1 MNKKVIIAILS
12 TMIITAIITASIIF
26 MYFVPED
33 STAVNEVDDQ
43 QQDQVADDT
52 ILNDAKIEEQN
63 LDTEEDT
70 IEVNKDDYAYLMML
84 YDKYKQVEALEEYI
98 REYYYLDVSDIDFQ
112 SAIAKGLFEA
122 LDDPYSQYFT
132 KEEYKAFTEVASG
145 SYEGIGVVVAPGD
158 DGFIVVVSPI
168 ADSPGFEAG
177 LKTND
182 KVLKVDGVEYSADEL
197 DQAVLNIR
205 GPKDTTVILTIRRD
219 DEVMDIPVVRGEI
232 RLEAAESEV
241 LDNNIGLLRLV
252 SFDEDAALEFENHL
266 NSLLD
271 QGVDGLIL
279 DLRNNGGGY
288 LDQCLEI
295 TDHLLGEAVIVKTK
309 DNAGNVEIEYSDA
322 DKIDIPLVILVNGG
336 SASAS
341 EILTGAVKDN
351 EAGTIVGTTT
361 FGKGLVQT
369 MIPLPLYDYAGFK
382 LTIKQYFTPDD
393 YYINKIG
400 IEPNVFIEDDET
412 TEADEQFD
420 KAVEILLE
428 QIQ

>member
-1 MNKKVIIAILS
+1 MNKKIIVSIFL
-12 TMIITAIITASIIF
+12 TMVITAVITSSIVF
-26 MYFVPED
+26 LFFVPE
-33 STAVNEVDDQ
+33 E
-43 QQDQVADDT
+43 
-52 ILNDAKIEEQN
+52 K
-63 LDTEEDT
+63 EDT
-70 IEVNKDDYAYLMML
+70 SLAVEDDLIENTVVDESDDKEDKIVEINQEDYDYLLGL

-98 REYYYLDVSDIDFQ
+98 RQYYYLDVSDVDFT

-132 KEEYKAFTEVASG
+132 AEEYKAYTEAASG
-145 SYEGIGVVVAPGD
+145 TYEGIGVVVAPGD
-158 DGFIVVVSPI
+158 DGFITVVSPI

-197 DQAVLNIR
+197 DQAVMNIR
-205 GPKDTTVILTIRRD
+205 GPKDTTVVLTIRRD
-219 DEVMDIPVVRGEI
+219 TEIMDISVVRGEI
-232 RLEAAESEV
+232 RMEAAESEV

-252 SFDEDAALEFENHL
+252 SFDEDAAYEFETHL
-266 NSLLD
+266 DALLD
-271 QGVDGLIL
+271 AGVDGLIL

-295 TDHLLGEAVIVKTK
+295 TDRLLGEAIIVKTK

-322 DKIDIPLVILVNGG
+322 DSIDIPLVILVNGG

-351 EAGTIVGTTT
+351 DAGTIIGTTT

-369 MIPLPLYDYAGFK
+369 MLPLPLYDYAGFK

-400 IEPNVFIEDDET
+400 IEPDIIVEDDEE
-412 TEADEQFD
+412 TEEDEQFEKALEVMMD
-420 KAVEILLE
+420 K
-428 QIQ
+428 IQ